1 MQTCMQNL
9 KIMRDGKRPAVGK
22 QWLVGGAAAKIP
34 TPLPPEGGGSESV
47 HEDRS
52 SKKTG
57 RNCCC
62 ISARHG
68 SVNQQLL
75 KRTTLEEWCKHGS
88 AGKPLQVLRLL
99 LATRRHQVPGKHASP
114 INYVKR

>member
-1 MQTCMQNL
+1 MHGEFKKIINEGWQKTCSGQ
-9 KIMRDGKRPAVGK
+9 AVAWSK
-22 QWLVGGAAAKIP
+22 LGGAAAKIP
-34 TPLPPEGGGSESV
+34 PPREGGGSESV

-57 RNCCC
+57 GNCCC

-99 LATRRHQVPGKHASP
+99 LAT
-114 INYVKR
+114 

>member
-1 MQTCMQNL
+1 MHAELKNNEGWQKTCSGQ
-9 KIMRDGKRPAVGK
+9 AVA
-22 QWLVGGAAAKIP
+22 WSRLGGAAAKIP
-34 TPLPPEGGGSESV
+34 TPPEGGGSESV

-57 RNCCC
+57 GNCCC

-68 SVNQQLL
+68 SVNQQIL
-75 KRTTLEEWCKHGS
+75 KRTTLEEWCKRGS

-99 LATRRHQVPGKHASP
+99 LAPEGTKYQVSMQAP
-114 INYVKR
+114 

>member
-1 MQTCMQNL
+1 
-9 KIMRDGKRPAVGK
+9 MRDGKRPAVGK
-22 QWLVGGAAAKIP
+22 QWLGADLEVQQRRYP
-34 TPLPPEGGGSESV
+34 PPPEGGGSESV

-57 RNCCC
+57 GNCCC

-68 SVNQQLL
+68 SVNQQIL
-75 KRTTLEEWCKHGS
+75 KRTTLEEWCKRGS

-99 LATRRHQVPGKHASP
+99 LAPEGTKYQVSMQAP
-114 INYVKR
+114 